1 MAEELLSCR
10 EHLAYLARDGILELL
25 LPDILDAVD
34 FQRPDFFDVPSLTQI
49 GFADLPEFDKNEAP
63 EAVDDGKGD
72 GVGAEVVPTNDTP
85 DGGKD
90 EKARVA
96 MDKGEIKGN
105 LAGQLLSVSPFLW
118 VLEIPF
124 PQKSPELHPDQRH
137 SE

>member
-1 MAEELLSCR
+1 M
-10 EHLAYLARDGILELL
+10 ARDGILDLL
-25 LPDILDAVD
+25 LPDILNAVD

-90 EKARVA
+90 EKAGVA
-96 MDKGEIKGN
+96 MYEGEVEGD
-105 LAGQLLSVSPFLW
+105 LTSQLYHPVVLS
-118 VLEIPF
+118 
-124 PQKSPELHPDQRH
+124 
-137 SE
+137 